1 MKSSI
6 RWLNLKRL
14 MKMAKKR
21 ICIRTDKLTDD
32 EVNELKDTISDF
44 GEEIRSRREESASES
59 ESEAG

>member
-1 MKSSI
+1 
-6 RWLNLKRL
+6 
-14 MKMAKKR
+14 MAKKR